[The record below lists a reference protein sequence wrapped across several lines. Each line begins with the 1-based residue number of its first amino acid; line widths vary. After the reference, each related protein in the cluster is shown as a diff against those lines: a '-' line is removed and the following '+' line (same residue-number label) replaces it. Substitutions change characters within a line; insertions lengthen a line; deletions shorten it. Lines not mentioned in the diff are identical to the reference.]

1 MRQGGG
7 IAYDGGMSPFPPL
20 PPHQPANAHE
30 RFCSRCGQELSPKE
44 EGGRFRHA
52 CARCGH
58 IVFGR
63 FSLGVGGLLRHEG
76 RVLVV
81 QRGHEPGK
89 GRWTIPGGFVEE
101 DEAPEAAIVRELFE
115 ETNLHVEA
123 TGILAIRHAQGAYD
137 QNLYMVFGLRLTGP
151 VSDLKPDGT
160 ETAQALFAEPDKLDE
175 IGSFGMISKW
185 IIEKFN
191 PERGGL
197 FSLPAADAPP
207 GVPSHHWTAI
217 YSAPCPGLPDTAP

>member
-1 MRQGGG
+1 MNLTP
-7 IAYDGGMSPFPPL
+7 AL

-30 RFCSRCGQELSPKE
+30 RFCSRCGLELQLRE
-44 EGGRFRHA
+44 EGGRFRQA

-63 FSLGVGGLLRHEG
+63 FSLGAGGLLLHEG

-89 GRWTIPGGFVEE
+89 GRWTLPGGFVEE
-101 DEAPEAAIVRELFE
+101 DESPEAAIVREVRE
-115 ETNLHVEA
+115 ETNLITEP

-137 QNLYMVFGLRLTGP
+137 QNLYMVFGLRLVGP
-151 VSDLKPDGT
+151 ISELKADGH
-160 ETAQALFAEPDKLDE
+160 ETAQALFAHPDDLDK

-185 IIEKFN
+185 IIERFT
-191 PERGGL
+191 PDTGGL
-197 FSLPAADAPP
+197 FAVPPAAQPDS
-207 GVPSHHWTAI
+207 VPVHQWTAI
-217 YSAPCPGLPDTAP
+217 YTARIPDRPNPAKGD